1 VRALELAV
9 AALFVLGGLRSLWI
23 WARRPFEGTD
33 VADHVLYALY
43 LTARVGLWFAFAGF
57 FLIYASVDA
66 RGVPALDELEP
77 YRWYL
82 VVPLGLAA
90 LQLLAGWFLGHRE
103 PGRRHDAEPPGSGSP
118 KP

>member
-1 VRALELAV
+1 MRIVEATVEGLL
-9 AALFVLGGLRSLWI
+9 LLGGLRSLWV

-33 VADHVLYALY
+33 VVDHVLYATY

-82 VVPLGLAA
+82 VVPLALAA

-103 PGRRHDAEPPGSGSP
+103 PGGRGGDR
-118 KP
+118 